1 MIHNISTQTT
11 PSLSTLDYQLGS
23 PSELYIALY
32 DQEGMMKKVLKDE
45 FHEKGRHQLSWD
57 SRNLRKGPYFIH
69 IRMPNR
75 RLVKKIDVA

>member
-11 PSLSTLDYQLGS
+11 SSLSTLDYHLGS
-23 PSELYIALY
+23 ASDIYIAIH
-32 DQEGMMKKVLKDE
+32 DQEGNMKRVLLDD
-45 FHEKGRHQLSWD
+45 HHTKGKHRLSWD
-57 SRNLRKGPYFIH
+57 PRTLRKGPYFIH